1 MSGEETR
8 GDESSRGVTSAGEP
22 TSDDASEAVGR
33 VEALFVAPEDSAPM
47 ERREAVE
54 AVPGGLRGDRYYTG
68 TGYYSPYDVCQVTLI
83 SAEALDRI
91 RSDHD
96 VDLTDGRHR
105 RNVVVRGASLRDL
118 LDTTVR
124 VGDAVLRG
132 TRPRPPCVHV
142 EQVAGEEGVARALG
156 DGRGGIC
163 ADVVE
168 AGEIRV
174 GDDLVVVEEDPRTLG
189 RAIAERLG
197 FGGD

>member
-1 MSGEETR
+1 MSGDETHA
-8 GDESSRGVTSAGEP
+8 DGEP
-22 TSDDASEAVGR
+22 ETVGR

-47 ERREAVE
+47 ERRESVE
-54 AVPGGLRGDRYYTG
+54 AVPGGLRGDRYYMG
-68 TGYYSPYDVCQVTLI
+68 EGYYSPYDVCQVTLVR
-83 SAEALDRI
+83 AESLEQI
-91 RSDHD
+91 RDDHGI
-96 VDLTDGRHR
+96 DLSDGRHR

-118 LDTTVR
+118 LDTTFR

-168 AGEIRV
+168 AGAIRV
-174 GDDLVVVEEDPRTLG
+174 GDDLAVVEADPRTLG